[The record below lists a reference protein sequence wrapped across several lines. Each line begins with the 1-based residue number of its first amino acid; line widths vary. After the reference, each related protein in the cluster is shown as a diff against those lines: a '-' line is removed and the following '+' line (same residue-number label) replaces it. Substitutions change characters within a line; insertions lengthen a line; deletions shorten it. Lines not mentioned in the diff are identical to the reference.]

1 RAAPLPAMRA
11 AGTGRGRSAGRSAA
25 TVGRG
30 ASRTSFER
38 DARRQAGRS
47 LAETKEQTREG
58 DSGCRWPT
66 GELSMGQLRLARF
79 EDQVTARQPFAP
91 WSKRRS
97 QVRRELFVEHE
108 PEQRAASVPIKHL
121 DASAVALGHELDHVE
136 AQAESLAR
144 AALLGLP
151 RAELLYHADI

>member
-1 RAAPLPAMRA
+1 MRAAPLPAMRA

-47 LAETKEQTREG
+47 LAETKEQTRAG
-58 DSGCRWPT
+58 DSGCRWPA

-79 EDQVTARQPFAP
+79 EDQVTARQ
-91 WSKRRS
+91 
-97 QVRRELFVEHE
+97 
-108 PEQRAASVPIKHL
+108 
-121 DASAVALGHELDHVE
+121 
-136 AQAESLAR
+136 LAF
-144 AALLGLP
+144 
-151 RAELLYHADI
+151 RAEVKVTMCEEAGAEFRTQDKRYRFG